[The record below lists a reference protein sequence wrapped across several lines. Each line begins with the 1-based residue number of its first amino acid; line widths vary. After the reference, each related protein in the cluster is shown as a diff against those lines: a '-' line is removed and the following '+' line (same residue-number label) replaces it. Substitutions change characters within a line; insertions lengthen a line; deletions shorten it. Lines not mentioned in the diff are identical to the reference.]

1 MNLRVVGTVSRSHGL
16 KGAFKVNITVEASPQ
31 FEENEPV
38 FIQLQGEPVPFFVE
52 EISSA
57 SSNSIVLKVEDLDT
71 IEATDRFIGLEIL
84 LPSGKVPRTL
94 KDEAHSI
101 IGVEVYDIHHGQIGK
116 ILGIMH
122 LPKQSVQEEEKEGKQ
137 ILIPFVEEV
146 VIEIDDENQSVMVE
160 TPDGLVDLYM
170 NA

>member
-57 SSNSIVLKVEDLDT
+57 SSNSIVLKVEDLDA

-84 LPSGKVPRTL
+84 LPSGKVPKTL

-101 IGVEVYDIHHGQIGK
+101 IGFEVYDIHHGQIGK
-116 ILGIMH
+116 ILGIMQ
-122 LPKQSVQEEEKEGKQ
+122 LPKQSVLEVEKEGKQ

-146 VIEIDDENQSVMVE
+146 VIEVDEENQSVKVE